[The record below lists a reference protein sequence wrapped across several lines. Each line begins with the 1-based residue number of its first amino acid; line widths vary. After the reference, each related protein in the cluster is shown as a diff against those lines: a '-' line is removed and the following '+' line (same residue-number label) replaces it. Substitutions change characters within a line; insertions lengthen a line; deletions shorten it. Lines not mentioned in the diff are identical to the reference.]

1 MKDSFPGYKLTRR
14 YQRFTHC
21 SWPSIGLLLFILGS
35 LTLLTSC
42 SNPFAAPSQ
51 SGTVG
56 ADPILTTSPTKAVS
70 PTPSFTPPA
79 ITLQVVGSCPSINWD
94 SLVGTH
100 PGVNKVQKVSCN
112 GLTGN
117 GSLDALVNVRYFTSD
132 SRFDVYVYSNLSGT
146 PTQLFK
152 LQGLVDGDAQISP
165 TNTLITAEIAPYGLP
180 SATPDLFK
188 EYQWNGSTFGQI
200 LFPGFFPDT
209 SYYQA
214 LQDQA
219 SVNAGRDTWKTSGF
233 PVLNSLA
240 LRLCHWSQTSDKTI
254 TYDSRTATYIVQVTN
269 LGVGGGGFVAKLFR
283 LDGVTTNI
291 FEVMEVTPVDGATSL
306 TLPAANAVLTNPQN
320 VSGLA
325 QGTSNILGHV
335 VLFDETHVAIGDS
348 GAIHSPAASGMV
360 NFTFILHYQA
370 DAHGMQD
377 GVLALF
383 STTQNNLDLSNQ
395 VMMIKV
401 FISY

>member
-1 MKDSFPGYKLTRR
+1 MMDSFPGYKLTR
-14 YQRFTHC
+14 QHLRFAHF
-21 SWPSIGLLLFILGS
+21 SWPRIGLLLFIIGS
-35 LTLLTSC
+35 LTLLTAC
-42 SNPFAAPSQ
+42 TNPFAAPSQ

-56 ADPILTTSPTKAVS
+56 ADPTLTISPTKAVS
-70 PTPSFTPPA
+70 PTPAFKPPT

-94 SLVGTH
+94 SLMGTH
-100 PGVNKVQKVSCN
+100 SGVNKVQKVNCS
-112 GLTGN
+112 GLVGN
-117 GSLDALVNVRYFTSD
+117 GTLQALVNVRYYTSD
-132 SRFDVYVYSNLSGT
+132 ARLDVYVYSNLSGS
-146 PTQLFK
+146 PAQLFK

-165 TNTLITAEIAPYGLP
+165 TNTVITAEIASNGLP

-188 EYQWNGSTFGQI
+188 EYRWNGSTFGQI
-200 LFPGFFPDT
+200 MFPGFFPDT

-269 LGVGGGGFVAKLFR
+269 LGAGGGGFVATLFR
-283 LDGVTTNI
+283 LNGVTTNI
-291 FEVMEVTPVDGATSL
+291 FEVMEVTPLDGATSL
-306 TLPAANAVLTNPQN
+306 TLPAAGATLTNPQS
-320 VSGLA
+320 VSGVA

-360 NFTFILHYQA
+360 NFTYTLHYQA